1 MAAPLSDAQ
10 HEQIKSELFAGSKI
24 QAIKTYR
31 AATGADLKT
40 AKAAVEAIEADL
52 RATAPEQFTAPAAK
66 AGCLPLL
73 LLLLIPAA
81 VIILAVVG

>member
-1 MAAPLSDAQ
+1 MADPLSEAQ
-10 HEQIKSELFAGSKI
+10 QGQIKSELFAGSKI

-40 AKAAVEAIEADL
+40 AKAAVEALEADL
-52 RATAPEQFTAPAAK
+52 RATCPDRFTTPAGK

-73 LLLLIPAA
+73 LLLIPA
-81 VIILAVVG
+81 ILFGASNWG

>member
-1 MAAPLSDAQ
+1 MAAPLSEAQ
-10 HEQIKSELFAGSKI
+10 QEQIKSELFAGSKV

-52 RATAPEQFTAPAAK
+52 RASGPEQFTAPATK
-66 AGCLPLL
+66 TGCLALL
-73 LLLLIPAA
+73 LLLLIPTT
-81 VIILAVVG
+81 VILPNIAG